1 MCGIAGQIGESPDEI
16 EKLVGQML
24 RSIAHRGPDDEGL
37 WREGDV
43 CFGQRRLSI
52 IDLSPAGHQPM
63 VSHSGRWVMTM
74 NGEIYNFPELRR
86 HLDGDEPL
94 TWRGHSD
101 SEVLLAMVERHGLN
115 HALEKAKGMF
125 ALALWDRQTR
135 TAYLARDRVGEK
147 PLYYKCDE
155 RRLAFAS
162 ELTALEAATD
172 LSTSLSHDALAAYF
186 RFGYIPAPL
195 SILRDVRK
203 LEPGSLLIWQE
214 GRGPIVKAYWTLG
227 QVIAAGR
234 SRLIVDSVEAT
245 DGLEALLRQVVSRQM
260 VSDVP
265 IGMFLSGGLDSTLI
279 TAVMQAEAAS
289 PVQTFT
295 LGFESREFN
304 EAVQAKA
311 IAGHLGTNHT
321 EHYVTVAD
329 AQAIIPRLGHL
340 YDEPLADSSQIPTFL
355 VSEMARR
362 DVKVCLTGDG
372 GDEMFGGYVRYPGVR
387 RLWRA
392 MSRMPAR
399 NLVGVS
405 LERLPLPV
413 LEVGLSWLRP
423 FARRYTSRGQL
434 GPNLRRAGRWLRA
447 KSMADLFEETMILWP
462 GNGPLTQPVGPQ
474 SGNWRPPPPAFDDD
488 LEPMLWRDTVD
499 YLPGDLLCKVDRA
512 AMAVGLETRAP
523 FLDPDMVEFA
533 WRIPPTMKL
542 RGQVTKW
549 LPRQVLDRF
558 APRSL
563 TEQPKLGFSVPLHE
577 WLKGGLSEWA
587 SDLTAPARLH
597 RQGLIDSQPVEE
609 AWRRLKRGDSAQA
622 QPLWAV
628 VMFQAWLAARGR

>member
-1 MCGIAGQIGESPDEI
+1 MCGIAGQIGVSPDEI
-16 EKLVGQML
+16 ENLVSHML

-37 WREGDV
+37 WHEGDV

-63 VSHSGRWVMTM
+63 VSQSGRWVMTM

-86 HLDGDEPL
+86 RLEGDGPV
-94 TWRGHSD
+94 TWKGHSD

-115 HALEKAKGMF
+115 VALEQAKGMF

-135 TAYLARDRVGEK
+135 TAYLARDRMGEK
-147 PLYYKCDE
+147 PLYYTCDE

-162 ELTALEAATD
+162 ELTALEVAVD
-172 LSTSLSHDALAAYF
+172 VSSSLSRDALAAYF
-186 RFGYIPAPL
+186 RFGYIPAPF

-203 LEPGSLLIWQE
+203 LEPGSLLTWRG
-214 GRGPIVKAYWTLG
+214 GRRPSVTPYWSLSE
-227 QVIAAGR
+227 VIDAGR
-234 SRLIVDSVEAT
+234 HHRIVDPKEAA
-245 DGLEALLRQVVSRQM
+245 DGLETLLRKVVSRQM

-265 IGMFLSGGLDSTLI
+265 IGMFLSGGLDSALI
-279 TAVMQAEAAS
+279 TAVMQAEAQS

-304 EAVQAKA
+304 EAEQAKA
-311 IAGHLGTNHT
+311 LAGHLGTNHT

-329 AQAIIPRLGHL
+329 AQAIVPRLGYL
-340 YDEPLADSSQIPTFL
+340 YDEPFADSSQIPTFL

-362 DVKVCLTGDG
+362 NVKVCLTGDG

-387 RLWRA
+387 RLWRT
-392 MSRMPAR
+392 MRRMPAR
-399 NLVGVS
+399 KLIAGS

-413 LEVGLSWLRP
+413 LAMGLWWLRP
-423 FARRYTSRGQL
+423 FARRYASRGQL
-434 GPNLRRAGRWLRA
+434 GPNLRRAGRWLRSN
-447 KSMADLFEETMILWP
+447 SMADLFEETMSFWP
-462 GNGPLTQPVGPQ
+462 REGPLRPPVGSPTI
-474 SGNWRPPPPAFDDD
+474 GWRPPSPVFDNE

-533 WRIPPTMKL
+533 WRIPPTMKV
-542 RGQVTKW
+542 RGRVTKW
-549 LPRQVLDRF
+549 LPRQVLARF

-563 TEQPKLGFSVPLHE
+563 TERPKLGFSVPLHE
-577 WLKGGLSEWA
+577 WLRGGLNEWA
-587 SDLTAPARLH
+587 SDLTAPARLR
-597 RQGLIDSQPVEE
+597 RQGLIDPQPVEE
-609 AWRRLKRGDSAQA
+609 AWRRLRGGDSGQA
-622 QPLWAV
+622 QPIWAV
-628 VMFQAWLAARGR
+628 VMLQAWLAARGG

>member
-1 MCGIAGQIGESPDEI
+1 LCGIAGLIGESPDEI

-86 HLDGDEPL
+86 HLDGEEPL

-135 TAYLARDRVGEK
+135 TAYLARDRMGEK
-147 PLYYKCDE
+147 PLYYRCDE
-155 RRLAFAS
+155 RHLAFAS

-172 LSTSLSHDALAAYF
+172 LSTSLSQDALAAYF

-203 LEPGSLLIWQE
+203 LEPGSLLIRQE
-214 GRGPIVKAYWTLG
+214 GRGPIVKPYWTLS

-234 SRLIVDSVEAT
+234 SRRIVDSVEAT

-311 IAGHLGTNHT
+311 IAGHLGTKHT

-329 AQAIIPRLGHL
+329 AQAIVPRLGDL

-392 MSRMPAR
+392 MRRMPGR

-423 FARRYTSRGQL
+423 FARRYASRGQL
-434 GPNLRRAGRWLRA
+434 GPNLRRAGRWLRTN
-447 KSMADLFEETMILWP
+447 SMAELFEETMIVWP
-462 GNGPLTQPVGPQ
+462 GSGPLAQPVGPQ

-577 WLKGGLSEWA
+577 WLKGGLNEWA

-609 AWRRLKRGDSAQA
+609 AWRRLKGGDSAQA

>member
-1 MCGIAGQIGESPDEI
+1 LCGIAGLIGESPDEI
-16 EKLVGQML
+16 ENHVGKML

-37 WREGDV
+37 WHEGDV

-63 VSHSGRWVMTM
+63 VSQSGRWVMTM
-74 NGEIYNFPELRR
+74 NGEIYNFSELRCR
-86 HLDGDEPL
+86 LEADRPM
-94 TWRGHSD
+94 TWKGHSD

-115 HALEKAKGMF
+115 LALEQAKGMF

-135 TAYLARDRVGEK
+135 TAFLARDRMGEK
-147 PLYYKCDE
+147 PLYYSFDE

-162 ELTALEAATD
+162 ELTALEATTK

-186 RFGYIPAPL
+186 RFGYVPAPL
-195 SILRDVRK
+195 SILRDARK
-203 LEPGSLLIWQE
+203 LEPGSLLIWQQ
-214 GRGPIVKAYWTLG
+214 GRGPIVKPYWTLS
-227 QVIAAGR
+227 QVIDASR
-234 SRLIVDSVEAT
+234 SRRIFDSVEAA
-245 DGLEALLRQVVSRQM
+245 DGLETLLRQVVSRQM

-265 IGMFLSGGLDSTLI
+265 IGMFLSGGLDSALI
-279 TAVMQAEAAS
+279 TAVMQAESQS
-289 PVQTFT
+289 PIQTFT

-304 EAVQAKA
+304 EAERAKA

-329 AQAIIPRLGHL
+329 AQAIAPRLGLL

-362 DVKVCLTGDG
+362 NVKVCLTGDG

-392 MSRMPAR
+392 MRRMPAR
-399 NLVGVS
+399 NLLGVS

-423 FARRYTSRGQL
+423 FARRYASRGQL

-447 KSMADLFEETMILWP
+447 KSMADLFEETMTFWP
-462 GNGPLTQPVGPQ
+462 GDGPLGQPLGPP
-474 SGNWRPPPPAFDDD
+474 SSSWRPPPPTFNDD
-488 LEPMLWRDTVD
+488 LEPMFWRDTVD

-523 FLDPDMVEFA
+523 FLDLDLVEFA
-533 WRIPPTMKL
+533 WRIPSTMKV

-577 WLKGGLSEWA
+577 WLRGGLYEWA

-609 AWRRLKRGDSAQA
+609 AWRRLKRGDSGQA

-628 VMFQAWLAARGR
+628 VMFQAWLAARGG